1 MMTDTCR
8 YYLAMAHKIY
18 HDLVMLIIG
27 MVSSLMCEVTLNVM
41 PEIDELET
49 DCTA

>member
-1 MMTDTCR
+1 MPSLIPVDNI
-8 YYLAMAHKIY
+8 LGA
-18 HDLVMLIIG
+18 LIIG